1 MRLSVAS
8 LLLLATL
15 DAYAASFDCAK
26 AATKVESMVCT
37 DTTLSALDD
46 TMSDL
51 YGQAAALT
59 PDDAEPKQSQR
70 AWLRQRNACTDADCI
85 AAAYRKRIAELEDT
99 IGQDLSADAVA
110 GTYTRDDA
118 DHSTEREP
126 AEIRVRALPD
136 GRVAIEGEALW
147 IGNAETGNV
156 NTGTLEG
163 THELRGGA
171 IAYRDGDDD
180 WSCVLTLRFARET
193 LEVDE
198 PRRTCGGMNVSFGGR
213 YFRTTAPAE
222 Q

>member
-1 MRLSVAS
+1 MRFGIQREALLKPLTQVVGVVERRQTLPVLANILIEVTNGSAGFTGSDLEVELSAR
-8 LLLLATL
+8 
-15 DAYAASFDCAK
+15 CA
-26 AATKVESMVCT
+26 VENSDDGV
-37 DTTLSALDD
+37 TTLPA
-46 TMSDL
+46 
-51 YGQAAALT
+51 
-59 PDDAEPKQSQR
+59 
-70 AWLRQRNACTDADCI
+70 
-85 AAAYRKRIAELEDT
+85 RKLFDI
-99 IGQDLSADAVA
+99 
-110 GTYTRDDA
+110 
-118 DHSTEREP
+118 
-126 AEIRVRALPD
+126 VRALPD

-163 THELRGGA
+163 THDLRGGA